1 MKYHSAIKLKDK
13 HPNRNII
20 KMRCS
25 LITIFELIAVY
36 KCS

>member
-20 KMRCS
+20 KMKCT
-25 LITIFELIAVY
+25 LITIF
-36 KCS
+36 